1 MRPDGETTLA
11 KLTERDEHA
20 RRGRQLPNGAAAVD
34 FSEALARGRMVIR
47 ASSRERPRMTLS
59 EVARAAGLPPATA
72 RRTLVTL
79 TYDKDQTSSRSSQAT
94 SVR

>member
-1 MRPDGETTLA
+1 VGA
-11 KLTERDEHA
+11 SYS
-20 RRGRQLPNGAAAVD
+20 NGAAAVD

-47 ASSRERPRMTLS
+47 ASSRQRPRMTLS

-72 RRTLVTL
+72 RRTPVTL
-79 TYDKDQTSSRSSQAT
+79 TYDKDQTSSRSSRAT